1 MDPEIERSDSSPRV
15 RSARSV
21 APESAPPVH
30 AAMAG
35 DPITFYS
42 RRERQGTSEERFPGV
57 RSGRRMAGTRR
68 RDTGTRGLKPPL
80 YDLWRW
86 WPRGLKP
93 PLCGHS
99 HHGIAL

>member
-1 MDPEIERSDSSPRV
+1 
-15 RSARSV
+15 
-21 APESAPPVH
+21 
-30 AAMAG
+30 
-35 DPITFYS
+35 
-42 RRERQGTSEERFPGV
+42 
-57 RSGRRMAGTRR
+57 MAGTRR

-99 HHGIAL
+99 HHGIALCTTLPSTTVSTDFSFLIASSGTRVESK